1 MKIRED
7 LDIPEEELGFKTS
20 RSSGPG
26 GQNVNK
32 VESRVTLLFDLD
44 GSPSLSDEQK
54 LLLRSRLSSR
64 VNKEGV
70 LRVVAQKHRT
80 QAANRETARER
91 FAEIVAE
98 ALVERA
104 PRKPTRVSRTVKK
117 RRVEQKRR
125 RGELKRRR
133 RQTRED

>member
-7 LDIPEEELGFKTS
+7 LDIPDEELTFKTS

-44 GSPSLSDEQK
+44 GSPSLSDDQK

-64 VNKEGV
+64 INKEGV

-91 FAEIVAE
+91 FAELVDE

-104 PRKPTRVSRTVKK
+104 KRKPTRVSKSAKK
-117 RRVEQKRR
+117 RRIDDKRR
-125 RGELKRRR
+125 RGDLKRKRGER
-133 RQTRED
+133 FDT

>member
-7 LDIPEEELGFKTS
+7 LDVPDDELSFKTS

-44 GSPSLSDEQK
+44 GSPSLTNDQK

-64 VNKEGV
+64 INKEGV

-91 FAEIVAE
+91 FAELVDE
-98 ALVERA
+98 ALVEQLK
-104 PRKPTRVSRTVKK
+104 RKPTRVSKSARK
-117 RRVEQKRR
+117 RRIDDKRR
-125 RGELKRRR
+125 RGDLKRKRGER
-133 RQTRED
+133 FDA